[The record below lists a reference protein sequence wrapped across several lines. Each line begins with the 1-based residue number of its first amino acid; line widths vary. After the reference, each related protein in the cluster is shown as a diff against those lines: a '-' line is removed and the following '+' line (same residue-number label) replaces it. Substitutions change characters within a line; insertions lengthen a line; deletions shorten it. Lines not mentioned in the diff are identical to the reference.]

1 MFVSTETI
9 AIVISAATLL
19 LGFASAF
26 GWMIHRMDGMFA
38 TQRDEL
44 RAEIRQSYLA
54 LDAKIDGTA
63 AALVAKID
71 GKATALGA
79 RIDGLADRVGNL
91 ETTTAALGS
100 RIDGLA
106 DRVGKVETEIG
117 GMRGDLVEVKISVAR
132 LEGPP
137 RHLVTSR

>member
-1 MFVSTETI
+1 MPRDAGDTEIASLAIVAFATAVPDNRSMFVSTETI
-9 AIVISAATLL
+9 AIVISAATL
-19 LGFASAF
+19 
-26 GWMIHRMDGMFA
+26 
-38 TQRDEL
+38 
-44 RAEIRQSYLA
+44 
-54 LDAKIDGTA
+54 
-63 AALVAKID
+63 D

>member
-1 MFVSTETI
+1 LAIVAFATAVPGNRSMFVSTETI
-9 AIVISAATLL
+9 AIVISAATL
-19 LGFASAF
+19 
-26 GWMIHRMDGMFA
+26 
-38 TQRDEL
+38 
-44 RAEIRQSYLA
+44 
-54 LDAKIDGTA
+54 
-63 AALVAKID
+63 D

-79 RIDGLADRVGNL
+79 RIDGLADRVGNLETTTAALGSRIDGLADRVGNL